1 MDQDKRD
8 PSKNPDRPPRWF
20 KPPQFRGRPRDP
32 RTQILLLTLAASLCI
47 ALLLTPS
54 FVVTSPRYRIG
65 DVVGRNIKARH
76 DFLVLDEKATR
87 QKREETAHSAPL
99 VFDFDQEAG
108 RRIGRKLAQAFDLM
122 RQVLL
127 SARPAPDAILMPDRG
142 LATTHLPLPLEAQ
155 LKRVREL
162 ADERKQAFETIL
174 GFPVPTSIYRVLV
187 ANQFAAAMAERISG
201 WVQTIMDA
209 GVIATRRLPL
219 ELRSDSAQVLIRK
232 LPTNKEELIAS
243 PQFYR
248 DVAEAAN
255 FMEAKTSSEE
265 GDPKELIA
273 LVFLAKQ
280 LVEPNITFNRV
291 ETAVRKVQAAEAV
304 SPVYIQVKKNEM
316 LVREG
321 QQIGSEQL
329 LKLKSYRKSAPE
341 RHELATF
348 IALLLFAQ
356 LYGLVLLHLA
366 REHLPNLRLRVK
378 DILFLALIVI
388 AFLVLARTAAMVA
401 ESLGEQIGWFDPR
414 GLAHAI
420 PLAAGAML
428 AAIFF
433 DITTAIMFAVS
444 MSLFAG
450 ILLGSNIYLFVYF
463 LVGSLVGAHGVAPCR
478 NRLVPIRAGIVVGVT
493 NLALLVLTSLLQS
506 PWEPGALLTSLP
518 AGLLGGILAGILVTG
533 LAPLAELLFG
543 YTTDIKLLELA
554 SMDQPLL
561 RELMVQAPGTYH
573 HSIIVGNMVETAAKS
588 IGANSLL
595 VKVAAYYHDIG
606 KTRKPLYFIEN
617 QQGCENRHEKLAPS
631 MSALILIS
639 HVKEGIELANSY
651 RLGKPIRD
659 IISQHHGTSLIA
671 FFYQKALDA
680 HKKTQTGRGA
690 ELPMIHIEDYRYP
703 GPKPQTK
710 EAGLVMLA
718 DVVEA
723 ACRSLIDPTPA
734 RIQGMVSRLIN
745 NVFSDGQLDECE
757 LTLKDLHSIAKHFNQ
772 ILATVHHKRIQYPG
786 QEQGNN
792 KGKQGAKDPAQREPG
807 PDKSPEAAA
816 AEGGPSDLKRLGL
829 H

>member
-8 PSKNPDRPPRWF
+8 PSKSSDRPPRWF
-20 KPPQFRGRPRDP
+20 KPPQLRGRLRESS
-32 RTQILLLTLAASLCI
+32 TQIVLLTLAASLCI

-54 FVVTSPRYRIG
+54 FVVTTPRYRIG
-65 DVVGRNIKARH
+65 QVAGRNIKARH
-76 DFLVLDEKATR
+76 EFLVLDEKATR
-87 QKREETAHSAPL
+87 QKREEAARAAPL

-108 RRIGRKLAQAFDLM
+108 RRIGQKLAQAFDLM

-127 SARPAPDAILMPDRG
+127 TARADPDATLMPDSG
-142 LATTHLPLPLEAQ
+142 LATTQLPPPINQ
-155 LKRVREL
+155 QVKRVREL

-174 GFPVPTSIYRVLV
+174 GFQVPVTVFRVLV
-187 ANQFAAAMAERISG
+187 ESQFAPAMVDRTVR

-209 GVIATRRLPL
+209 GVIATRTLPL
-219 ELRSDSAQVLIRK
+219 ELRGDSAQALIRK
-232 LPTNKEELIAS
+232 LPGNEEERIAS

-248 DVAEAAN
+248 DIAEAAN
-255 FMEAKTSSEE
+255 FMDAKISSEE
-265 GDPKELIA
+265 GDPKEVAA

-280 LVEPNITFNRV
+280 LLEPNITFNRT
-291 ETAVRKVQAAEAV
+291 ETAVRREKVAEAV
-304 SPVYIQVKKNEM
+304 SPVYVKVKKNEM

-321 QQIGSEQL
+321 QQIGPEQL
-329 LKLKSYRKSAPE
+329 LKLKAYRKSAPE

-348 IALLLFAQ
+348 IALFLFTQ
-356 LYGLVLLHLA
+356 LYSLVLLHLT
-366 REHLPNLRLRVK
+366 REHLPNLRLQVK
-378 DILFLALIVI
+378 DILFLALVVI
-388 AFLVLARTAAMVA
+388 TFLVFSRTAAILA
-401 ESLGEQIGWFDPR
+401 EALGEQTGWFDPR

-478 NRLVPIRAGIVVGVT
+478 NRLVPIRAGIVVGIT

-518 AGLLGGILAGILVTG
+518 AGLMGGILAGILVTG

-561 RELMVQAPGTYH
+561 QELMVQAPGTYH

-606 KTRKPLYFIEN
+606 KIRKPLYFIEN

-639 HVKEGIELANSY
+639 HVKEGIELAKSY
-651 RLGKPIRD
+651 RLGKPIQD

-680 HKKTQTGRGA
+680 RKKTQTGRSA
-690 ELPMIHIEDYRYP
+690 DLPPIHIEDYRYP

-710 EAGLVMLA
+710 EAGLVLLA

-757 LTLKDLHSIAKHFNQ
+757 LTLKDLHSIAKHFHQ

-786 QEQGNN
+786 QDQGNN
-792 KGKQGAKDPAQREPG
+792 KGKPNAKDPAQREPG
-807 PDKSPEAAA
+807 PDKNPEAAA